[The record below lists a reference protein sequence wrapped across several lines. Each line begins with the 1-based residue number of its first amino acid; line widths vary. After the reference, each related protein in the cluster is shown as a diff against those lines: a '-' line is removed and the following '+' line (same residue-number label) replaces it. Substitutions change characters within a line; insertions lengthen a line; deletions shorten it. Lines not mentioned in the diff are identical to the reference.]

1 MKILRRYLIREMIG
15 PTLLG
20 FGFYTFI
27 ILMRSLF
34 DFAEMIIKRSLPL
47 NSVFKLL
54 GLSLPHIVVLTI
66 PMSLLFGILIAVG
79 RLSSDSEI
87 IAMRA
92 AGLSMNRIYR
102 PVLYFSF
109 VVFLL
114 NLYLMNFVLPWG
126 NTALQDLRAEI
137 FTASVEREL
146 QPRVFYDEWENYVIY
161 VDEVEPE
168 TGTWR
173 GVFVSDASD
182 PKSQRVVFAQTGSIS
197 RSDDGK
203 QLWLNLQNA
212 RTHAFSPEKP
222 DRYELSTNGML
233 RFLLLDRFA
242 EEDDLRAAAKSYRAM
257 TLSEL
262 MREARRPNLP
272 IDRNVIW
279 VEIHKKFAFPFACLS
294 FSALALPLGIS
305 NRRGGKSSGFSLSIL
320 IILAYYVVI
329 RSGEDM
335 ARTGEL
341 NPALAMWL
349 PNVILIVTGLW
360 LMRRANTDVGTS
372 GKRTIFQR
380 IMRRIT
386 RIGRKRSTVVTDG
399 PGLLS
404 RLDLAFPN
412 LLDRYILR
420 QFIYVLGLVLISTIV
435 MFVVVDYSDLSGDIA
450 ENRIKFPLV
459 ASYYRYFAINALS
472 LTLPLSVLLGTLI
485 TFGLLARNNEVTALK
500 ANGVSLYR
508 VTLPIVIVA
517 ALISGVTYL
526 LQDFVLPYSNQ
537 RMAELRRIIKGR
549 VAPRSFSVPQ
559 QQWLFGQGRYLYNFL
574 SYDQGRRTLSRVQV
588 LELHPTAFQ
597 LARRV
602 AAAEARFDGVGWV
615 FVNGWIRSFG
625 DDGAVS
631 FTPIV
636 QPVRLHYPE
645 RPEYFSTDVRRPEQ
659 MTYVE
664 LRRYIQKLRTS
675 GYSAN
680 ELLVELYKKTSWPF
694 ISLVMSLIA
703 LPFSFRIGKRGALY
717 GIGIALFLAFVYW
730 TVFGIFTKFGE
741 VGNLPAILSAWSA
754 NVLFAIAAVY
764 MFLRVET

>member
-1 MKILRRYLIREMIG
+1 
-15 PTLLG
+15 
-20 FGFYTFI
+20 
-27 ILMRSLF
+27 
-34 DFAEMIIKRSLPL
+34 
-47 NSVFKLL
+47 
-54 GLSLPHIVVLTI
+54 
-66 PMSLLFGILIAVG
+66 
-79 RLSSDSEI
+79 
-87 IAMRA
+87 MRA
-92 AGLSMNRIYR
+92 SGLSMNRIYR

-109 VVFLL
+109 FVFLL

-168 TGTWR
+168 TGSWR

-262 MREARRPNLP
+262 FQEARRPNLP

-279 VEIHKKFAFPFACLS
+279 VEIHKKFAFPFACLA

-341 NPALAMWL
+341 NPAMAMWL
-349 PNVILIVTGLW
+349 PNVILIVAGLW

-372 GKRTIFQR
+372 GKRTILQR
-380 IMRRIT
+380 MMRRIA
-386 RIGRKRSTVVTDG
+386 RIGRRRSTVVTDG

-412 LLDRYILR
+412 LLDRYILK
-420 QFIYVLGLVLISTIV
+420 QFINVLGLVLVSTIV

-517 ALISGVTYL
+517 GLISGVTYL

-537 RMAELRRIIKGR
+537 RMAELRRVIKGR
-549 VAPRSFSVPQ
+549 VAPRAFSVPQ

-574 SYDQGRRTLSRVQV
+574 SYDQGRRSLSRVQV
-588 LELHPTAFQ
+588 LELHPTNFQ

-645 RPEYFSTDVRRPEQ
+645 RPEYFSTDARRPEQ

-694 ISLVMSLIA
+694 ISLVMALIA
-703 LPFSFRIGKRGALY
+703 LPFSFRIGKKGALY
-717 GIGIALFLAFVYW
+717 GIGIALFLAFIYW